1 MAIQRGP
8 YGTGFVKRLGNT
20 VGYKMGGG
28 KYGMS
33 AYQPEIINPRTV
45 PQRVQRA
52 KFAFLRKLGGMF
64 GNVALMGLE
73 RQPYNTLSQAFMG
86 VNMPLV
92 MMYGEPYEDE
102 VNVALTAD
110 VLKLSM
116 GYEPTPYANLNNL
129 VEGVFSFELRVPAND
144 GNLPPDEAIIALA
157 VDKLIGQDG
166 YNAQVIRCAFT
177 SDGHGNYTTGTKT
190 VTVNTGELDPSVSAF
205 RLYAYAYAVR
215 YGGVSLNGF
224 QSEMKTEQV
233 HGEDAITYS
242 STATKTFTRHYF
254 SPTIQFGANNIPH

>member
-116 GYEPTPYANLNNL
+116 GYEPTPYADLNNL
-129 VEGVFSFELRVPAND
+129 VEGVFRFELRVPAND
-144 GNLPPDEAIIALA
+144 GTLPPDEAIIALA

-166 YNAQVIRCAFT
+166 YNAQVVRCAFT
-177 SDGHGNYTTGTKT
+177 SDGGNYYTTGTKT
-190 VTVNTGELDPSVSAF
+190 VSINTGELDPSVTAF

-224 QSEMKTEQV
+224 QSEMGVNQV
-233 HGEDAITYS
+233 QGEDAITYS
-242 STATKTFTRHYF
+242 STATKIFTRHYF
-254 SPTIQFGANNIPH
+254 SPTIQFGTNNIPH

>member
-33 AYQPEIINPRTV
+33 AYQPEVINPRTV

-64 GNVALMGLE
+64 GDIALMGLE

-92 MMYGEPYEDE
+92 VMYGSPYEDE

-110 VLKLSM
+110 ALKLSM
-116 GYEPTPYANLNNL
+116 GYEPAPRADLNSL
-129 VEGVFSFELRVPAND
+129 VGGSFQFELRVPAND
-144 GNLPPDEAIIALA
+144 GTLPPDEAIIVLA
-157 VDKLIGQDG
+157 VDKMIGQDG
-166 YNAQVIRCAFT
+166 YNAQVVRCAFT
-177 SDGHGNYTTGTKT
+177 SDGGNYYTTGTKT
-190 VTVNTGELDPSVSAF
+190 VTINTGEIDPSTTAF
-205 RLYAYAYAVR
+205 MLYAYAYAVR

-224 QSEMKTEQV
+224 RSEMGVDQV
-233 HGEDAITYS
+233 QGEDAITYS
-242 STATKTFTRHYF
+242 STASKTFTRHYF
-254 SPTIQFGANNIPH
+254 SPTIQFGTQNIPH